1 LREFVL
7 FVRLD
12 LKNVEPE
19 ENTPIPSTAQEIST
33 E

>member
-1 LREFVL
+1 
-7 FVRLD
+7 VRLD